1 MKYLCIFLITCS
13 QKHQIQYLKKDSQ
26 ILFKQKAIE
35 ILDSEVDFSQL
46 HIKEI
51 TSEYEKEELL
61 LDLLSS
67 NNS

>member
-35 ILDSEVDFSQL
+35 KV
-46 HIKEI
+46 
-51 TSEYEKEELL
+51 EKIYAPVE
-61 LDLLSS
+61 
-67 NNS
+67 